1 MMSLANLT
9 ELSVILIFISTAE
22 AKIIID
28 SITVNAYNLV
38 IITVL
43 AFNLNLLAFSWRT
56 KTADARKLAE
66 LWFCYSMKHAEFIGH
81 LVLQQ

>member
-1 MMSLANLT
+1 MMSLASLT

-43 AFNLNLLAFSWRT
+43 AFNLNLLAFS
-56 KTADARKLAE
+56 
-66 LWFCYSMKHAEFIGH
+66 
-81 LVLQQ
+81 